1 MQTGKCLVQYMADHR
16 ATPRFLRDAGG
27 EPRSVGSRRGGVAQG
42 EEWRL
47 SLRARIGF

>member
-16 ATPRFLRDAGG
+16 ATPRFLQGAGV
-27 EPRSVGSRRGGVAQG
+27 EPRSVGSQRGGVAQR

-47 SLRARIGF
+47 SLRARTGF